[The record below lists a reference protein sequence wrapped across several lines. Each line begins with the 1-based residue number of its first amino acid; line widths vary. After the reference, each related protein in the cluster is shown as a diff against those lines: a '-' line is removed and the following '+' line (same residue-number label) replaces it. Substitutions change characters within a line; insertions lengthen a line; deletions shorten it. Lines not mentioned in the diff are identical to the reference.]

1 MGFPLGVYPTRNP
14 PAFASSVSAGQR
26 ARFTT
31 PRMVYTQKLICS
43 KRWGESASQ
52 LEHDLNTE
60 KPHHH
65 PISKR
70 TLYTEPNLLIG
81 TNSGGF
87 AANKIQQTIN
97 AYSLMITQ
105 ATTQV
110 TLQRE
115 RVCTISS
122 SCPSCAGTDMEICDD
137 TVVKLH

>member
-1 MGFPLGVYPTRNP
+1 
-14 PAFASSVSAGQR
+14 
-26 ARFTT
+26 
-31 PRMVYTQKLICS
+31 MVYTQKLICS
-43 KRWGESASQ
+43 KRCGESASQ
-52 LEHDLNTE
+52 PEHDLNTE

-70 TLYTEPNLLIG
+70 TEPNLVIG

-97 AYSLMITQ
+97 AYSLMSTQ

-122 SCPSCAGTDMEICDD
+122 SCPSCAGTDIEICDD